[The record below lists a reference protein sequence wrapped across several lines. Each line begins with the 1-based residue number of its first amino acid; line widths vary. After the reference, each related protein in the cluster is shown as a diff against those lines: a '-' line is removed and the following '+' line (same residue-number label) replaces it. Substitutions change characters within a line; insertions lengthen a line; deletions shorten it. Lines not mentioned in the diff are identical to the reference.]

1 MGSFAAV
8 DDWVG
13 PTAEARLSV
22 LDNGFVFGDGVYETL
37 RTYAG
42 RPFHLDR
49 HLDRLRRSSAR
60 LGFDVS
66 VSDAE
71 LTATLDRVLDGAA
84 NDESFIRIIASRGV
98 GDISYRFERVQGPT
112 VVIVAKPLEP
122 LPEDYFSRGVP
133 VAITTTRRNAANAL
147 DPAIKSCNLL
157 NNILAVR
164 EAQSQGAIEGLL
176 LNAAGHL
183 AEGASS
189 NFFVVNDGRLL
200 TPPLSAGILAGI
212 TRDVVLTRAAG
223 IGFDAKEI
231 PLTPDDL
238 LSADE
243 AFLTSTLKEV
253 MPIATVDG
261 SPIGDGRPGP
271 ITWRVLED
279 FREYARA
286 HSR

>member
-8 DDWVG
+8 DDWIG
-13 PTAEARLSV
+13 PAAEARLSV

-49 HLDRLRRSSAR
+49 HLARLRRSAQR
-60 LGFDVS
+60 LGFEIPATDNELAATVEQ
-66 VSDAE
+66 VVNAAE
-71 LTATLDRVLDGAA
+71 
-84 NDESFIRIIASRGV
+84 NDESVIRIVVSRGV
-98 GDISYRFERVQGPT
+98 GDASYRFERVQGPT
-112 VVIVAKPLEP
+112 VVMVAKPFEP
-122 LPEDYFSRGVP
+122 FPDGYFTAGVP
-133 VAITTTRRNAANAL
+133 VSISSVRRNAPDAL
-147 DPAIKSCNLL
+147 DPSIKSCNLL

-164 EAQSQGAIEGLL
+164 EAQAKGSVEALL
-176 LNAAGHL
+176 LNASGQL

-189 NFFVVNDGRLL
+189 NLFVVNDGRLL

-212 TRDVVLTRAAG
+212 TRELVLARAPE

-231 PLTPDDL
+231 PLTVDDL

-243 AFLTSTLKEV
+243 AFLTSSLKEV
-253 MPIATVDG
+253 MPIRAVDG

-271 ITWRVLED
+271 ITWRVHGDYRDYTHEHG
-279 FREYARA
+279 R
-286 HSR
+286 